1 MTEHAPHEAGDDAIP
16 DLAEQV
22 EQLKNELEAAQI
34 ERDQYKSA
42 TATMAQ
48 ALEQM
53 NALLRPPTAPAER
66 NPETGA

>member
-1 MTEHAPHEAGDDAIP
+1 MTEHAAHDAGDQEIS

-53 NALLRPPTAPAER
+53 NALLRDSSVSIER
-66 NPETGA
+66 NPRSGG